1 MKEIEII
8 MIART
13 QTKASLLSALIQE
26 HTANLVIIW
35 SIHAENKLQSKKK
48 RNIHFLM
55 LNANTKYSGSQKQI
69 YQCYQ
74 FSERN

>member
-13 QTKASLLSALIQE
+13 QTEASLLGALIQE

-35 SIHAENKLQSKKK
+35 SVHAENKLQSKKK
-48 RNIHFLM
+48 
-55 LNANTKYSGSQKQI
+55 KEYSFPDAK
-69 YQCYQ
+69 C
-74 FSERN
+74 